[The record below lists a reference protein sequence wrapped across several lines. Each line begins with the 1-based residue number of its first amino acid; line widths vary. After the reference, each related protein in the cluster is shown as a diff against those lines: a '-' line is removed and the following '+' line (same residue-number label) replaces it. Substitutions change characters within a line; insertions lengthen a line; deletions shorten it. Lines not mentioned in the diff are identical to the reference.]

1 MIYKFK
7 VPKFSHAT
15 VNFNKSISLEC
26 LKASILELNF
36 SDSFELWLEVNWLLY
51 DDASGTETSWLLSIS
66 GGKGSW
72 RITTRHYQ
80 IQCQFKI
87 NAEINVGAL
96 VWNLTSFR
104 LIIWYILTKDQ
115 MHLRDVRFPYNSFLF
130 INRLECR
137 KCYLD
142 VIIQL
147 NTPLKSF
154 KFFRFSIS
162 NWYFELQYASWYR
175 TRSFF
180 IKNWLISMLIRWKY
194 VENKKLLWTRKYD
207 HGTSDFRVYQN
218 ENFWQLWLV

>member
-1 MIYKFK
+1 MSQSINSRTELQWQFRTLTW
-7 VPKFSHAT
+7 SQLTT
-15 VNFNKSISLEC
+15 VWWCFR
-26 LKASILELNF
+26 
-36 SDSFELWLEVNWLLY
+36 NWNL
-51 DDASGTETSWLLSIS
+51 WLLSIS

-154 KFFRFSIS
+154 KFFHFFHFKLIFWITICLSI
-162 NWYFELQYASWYR
+162 
-175 TRSFF
+175 
-180 IKNWLISMLIRWKY
+180 
-194 VENKKLLWTRKYD
+194 
-207 HGTSDFRVYQN
+207 
-218 ENFWQLWLV
+218 